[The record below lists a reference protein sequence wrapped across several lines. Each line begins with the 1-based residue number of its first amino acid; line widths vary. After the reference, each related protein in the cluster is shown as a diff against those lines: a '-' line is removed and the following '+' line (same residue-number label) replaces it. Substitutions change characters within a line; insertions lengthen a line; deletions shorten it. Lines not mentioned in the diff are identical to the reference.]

1 MLTHGGSLC
10 WGTATVS
17 ERTDY
22 SNSQMRFYEAFELEP
37 ALSIDAD
44 DLKKRFYERSRQWH
58 PDRFGR
64 ASAEEQQKALDMTS
78 ALNDAF
84 RILRDPASRG
94 EYFFKESGVEL
105 SKQLPSGTLEE
116 FFELNMALEE
126 LRAGDESFRPQLIEA
141 RDKYSGLL
149 NEMGKQLTVFFELY
163 DKYTPSER
171 KIIIEPIQ
179 NLLNTRRYIANFLRE
194 VDKQLNVLPN

>member
-1 MLTHGGSLC
+1 
-10 WGTATVS
+10 
-17 ERTDY
+17 
-22 SNSQMRFYEAFELEP
+22 MRFYEAFGLEP

-44 DLKKRFYERSRQWH
+44 ELKQRFYERSRQWH

-78 ALNDAF
+78 TLNDAF
-84 RILRDPASRG
+84 RTLRDPASRG
-94 EYFFKESGVEL
+94 EYFFKEFGVEL
-105 SKQLPSGTLEE
+105 SKQLSPGTLEE

-126 LRAGDESFRPQLIEA
+126 LRSGDESVRPQLIQA

-149 NEMGKQLTVFFELY
+149 TEMEKQLVGFFELY
-163 DKYTPSER
+163 DKYTPSQREM
-171 KIIIEPIQ
+171 IMEPIQ
-179 NLLNTRRYIANFLRE
+179 DLLNTRRYISNFLRE